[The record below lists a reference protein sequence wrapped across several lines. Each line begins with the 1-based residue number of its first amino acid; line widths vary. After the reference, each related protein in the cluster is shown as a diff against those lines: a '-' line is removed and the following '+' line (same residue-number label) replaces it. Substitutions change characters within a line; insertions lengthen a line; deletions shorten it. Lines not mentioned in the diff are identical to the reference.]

1 MQAASGVKSVDHIVV
16 AHRVRYVVNAASLPI
31 FSDMTHPKDD
41 THRSSRRRTVFAALA
56 LLLLVGGAL
65 GVVVSQYALTPDE
78 LAQQLRAVGAWAPVA
93 VIVLMI
99 LHSFV
104 PFPAE
109 ILAICAGAVF
119 GTVMGSVLI
128 WVGAMLG
135 ALAAFGLS
143 RKLGQKVIH
152 GWLSPTQAKRMNG
165 WTQDQGVLALLIS
178 RFIPVIAFNLINY
191 AAGLTKVRLW
201 TFVWTTGLGIL
212 PFTVLMAYLGA
223 QMKELS
229 WTMLLSVSGLGVLLV
244 CGLHH
249 LAKARRWI

>member
-1 MQAASGVKSVDHIVV
+1 MPNQTE
-16 AHRVRYVVNAASLPI
+16 NPQ
-31 FSDMTHPKDD
+31 
-41 THRSSRRRTVFAALA
+41 RSNRRRSVIAGVV
-56 LLLLVGGAL
+56 LLLIIAGML
-65 GVVVSQYALTPDE
+65 GVAVSQYSWTPDE
-78 LAQQLRAVGAWAPVA
+78 LASRLRAIGRWAPVA
-93 VIVLMI
+93 VIVLMVV
-99 LHSFV
+99 HSFV

-128 WVGAMLG
+128 WIGAMLG

-152 GWLSPTQAKRMNG
+152 GWLSPTQSKRVND
-165 WTQDQGVLALLIS
+165 WTQNQGVLALLIS
-178 RFIPVIAFNLINY
+178 RLIPVIAFNLINY

-201 TFVWTTGLGIL
+201 TFIWTTGLGIV

-223 QMKELS
+223 QMKTLS
-229 WTMLLSVSGLGVLLV
+229 WPMLLTVSAVGVLVV

-249 LAKARRWI
+249 WAKVRRWI

>member
-1 MQAASGVKSVDHIVV
+1 
-16 AHRVRYVVNAASLPI
+16 
-31 FSDMTHPKDD
+31 
-41 THRSSRRRTVFAALA
+41 VFAGVA
-56 LLLLVGGAL
+56 LLLVIGGTI
-65 GVVVSQYALTPDE
+65 GVVVSEYALSPE
-78 LAQQLRAVGAWAPVA
+78 ALAEQLRAVGAWAPFA

-119 GTVMGSVLI
+119 GTLMGSLLI

-143 RKLGQKVIH
+143 RRLGQQVVH
-152 GWLSPTQAKRMNG
+152 GWLTPSQASRMSD
-165 WTQDQGVLALLIS
+165 WTEDRGVLALLIS

-191 AAGLTKVRLW
+191 AAGLTKVPLW
-201 TFVWTTGLGIL
+201 TFIWTTGLGIL

-229 WTMLLSVSGLGVLLV
+229 WTMLLTVSGVGVLLV
-244 CGLHH
+244 CGLHQ
-249 LAKARRWI
+249 LAKARHWI

>member
-1 MQAASGVKSVDHIVV
+1 M
-16 AHRVRYVVNAASLPI
+16 
-31 FSDMTHPKDD
+31 
-41 THRSSRRRTVFAALA
+41 
-56 LLLLVGGAL
+56 L
-65 GVVVSQYALTPDE
+65 GVAVSQYSWTPDE
-78 LAQQLRAVGAWAPVA
+78 LASRLRAIGTWAPVA
-93 VIVLMI
+93 VIVLMVV
-99 LHSFV
+99 HSFV

-128 WVGAMLG
+128 WIGAMLG

-152 GWLSPTQAKRMNG
+152 GWLSPTQSKRVND
-165 WTQDQGVLALLIS
+165 WTQNQGVLALLIS
-178 RFIPVIAFNLINY
+178 RLIPVIAFNLINY

-201 TFVWTTGLGIL
+201 TFIWTTGLGIV

-223 QMKELS
+223 QMKTLS
-229 WTMLLSVSGLGVLLV
+229 WPMLLTVSAVGVLVV

-249 LAKARRWI
+249 WAKVRRWI

>member
-1 MQAASGVKSVDHIVV
+1 MTNHD
-16 AHRVRYVVNAASLPI
+16 SL
-31 FSDMTHPKDD
+31 K
-41 THRSSRRRTVFAALA
+41 RSNRRRAALVGFA
-56 LLLLVGGAL
+56 LLLLIGAGLALVMNEYSVGPSAL
-65 GVVVSQYALTPDE
+65 ADH
-78 LAQQLRAVGAWAPVA
+78 LRATGAWAPIA

-143 RKLGQKVIH
+143 RSLGRRAIRS
-152 GWLSPTQAKRMNG
+152 WLSQTQTEQLDR
-165 WTQDQGVLALLIS
+165 WTQNQGALALLIS

-191 AAGLTKVRLW
+191 AAGLTRVSVW
-201 TFVWTTGLGIL
+201 TFIWTTGLGIV
-212 PFTVLMAYLGA
+212 PFTVMLAYLGA
-223 QMKELS
+223 QMKDLS
-229 WTMLLSVSGLGVLLV
+229 WPMLLIVSALGIVVVGL
-244 CGLHH
+244 LHY
-249 LAKARRWI
+249 LAKRRRWI

>member
-1 MQAASGVKSVDHIVV
+1 MPNQTE
-16 AHRVRYVVNAASLPI
+16 NPQ
-31 FSDMTHPKDD
+31 
-41 THRSSRRRTVFAALA
+41 RSNRRRSVIAGVV
-56 LLLLVGGAL
+56 LLLIIAGML
-65 GVVVSQYALTPDE
+65 GVAVSQYSWTPDE
-78 LAQQLRAVGAWAPVA
+78 LASRLRAIGRWAPVA
-93 VIVLMI
+93 VIVLMVV
-99 LHSFV
+99 HSFV

-128 WVGAMLG
+128 WIGAMLG

-152 GWLSPTQAKRMNG
+152 GWLSPTQSKRVND
-165 WTQDQGVLALLIS
+165 WTQNQGVLALLIS

-201 TFVWTTGLGIL
+201 TFVWTTGLGIV
-212 PFTVLMAYLGA
+212 PFTVLLAYLGA
-223 QMKELS
+223 QMKTLS
-229 WTMLLSVSGLGVLLV
+229 WSMLLAVSAVGVLVV

-249 LAKARRWI
+249 WAKVRRWI

>member
-1 MQAASGVKSVDHIVV
+1 MPNV
-16 AHRVRYVVNAASLPI
+16 ANTASLAI
-31 FSDMTHPKDD
+31 FSGMPNPIEKPYQP
-41 THRSSRRRTVFAALA
+41 SRRRSVLA
-56 LLLLVGGAL
+56 VVVLLLIIVGAL
-65 GVVVSQYALTPDE
+65 GVTVSEYSLTPDE
-78 LAQQLRAVGAWAPVA
+78 LAKQLRSVGAWAPVA
-93 VIVLMI
+93 VIVLMVV
-99 LHSFV
+99 HSFV

-119 GTVMGSVLI
+119 GTVLGSVLI
-128 WVGAMLG
+128 WIGAMLG

-152 GWLSPTQAKRMNG
+152 GWLPQTQSKRVND
-165 WTQDQGVLALLIS
+165 WTQKQGVLALLIS

-212 PFTVLMAYLGA
+212 PFTVLLAYLGA
-223 QMKELS
+223 QMKTLS
-229 WTMLLSVSGLGVLLV
+229 WPMLLAVSTIGVIVV

-249 LAKARRWI
+249 WAKVRRWI